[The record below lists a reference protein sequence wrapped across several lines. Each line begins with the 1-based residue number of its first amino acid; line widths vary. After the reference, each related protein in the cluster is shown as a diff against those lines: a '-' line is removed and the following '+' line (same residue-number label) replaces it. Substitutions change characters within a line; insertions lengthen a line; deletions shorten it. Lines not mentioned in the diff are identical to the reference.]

1 MTTAARILRLSAQTR
16 PMRLRGFM
24 TSITGELRQS
34 SEAFDISR
42 LGDEAIDPGGY
53 LGNSNYQISFQ
64 HHRHQMHPAPPRLRP
79 ETGLNYLFL
88 PSI

>member
-34 SEAFDISR
+34 SEAFDIPR
-42 LGDEAIDPGGY
+42 LGDEVIDPGGDF
-53 LGNSNYQISFQ
+53 GNSNYRI
-64 HHRHQMHPAPPRLRP
+64 
-79 ETGLNYLFL
+79 
-88 PSI
+88 